1 MGMTS
6 ESRNT
11 EEQREKSAA
20 LLALRKR
27 QSECGF
33 TSKFC
38 YRGEGCGAGWG
49 WGVGGVLVSSCL
61 VGVDRSHI

>member
-38 YRGEGCGAGWG
+38 YRGEGCGAGG
-49 WGVGGVLVSSCL
+49 CGGVLVSSCL